1 MRSLAAAISPG
12 DFGFTDWAFAA
23 EAQSEMAVQVA
34 IVTRKN
40 NALIIIF
47 LSISPVQS
55 PCPQHIRQFE
65 PLSEE
70 AVPEAGVMAITKLS
84 S

>member
-12 DFGFTDWAFAA
+12 YFGLTDWAFAA

-34 IVTRKN
+34 IVIRKN

-47 LSISPVQS
+47 LSHFSCAIASSATYDSRP
-55 PCPQHIRQFE
+55 
-65 PLSEE
+65 PL
-70 AVPEAGVMAITKLS
+70 GGCCLN
-84 S
+84 